1 VLVAVLLLQTW
12 YLEGLLV
19 PMKVTSG
26 SMAPGL
32 LGPHQELVCDDCG
45 ARFAIGTDARP
56 NLYAVCPNCGYAE
69 NRPSNLPE
77 LGGDWTLVSRPV
89 FQLRPP
95 QRWEV
100 VAFRNPE
107 RAGRIAVK
115 RVVGLPGEAVEIRDG
130 EVYVNETI
138 QRKPFAQQKAM
149 AVLVYDANHAPKLE
163 TLPPRW
169 RGDLPNSQWSW
180 TDGRLTRPA
189 TPDQKAVD
197 WLSYAHWN
205 RLPGQPG
212 KVQRGPITNT
222 SSYNQAFP
230 QRSEIVRP
238 VSDLLLSFRLMKT
251 SGAGKLLVKLTD
263 GRELIRVELDPEQER
278 LEVFHNDQRLEGT
291 SGEDVARCAAGCQID
306 VALIDCQFTLA
317 LDGRIVRQWSYEPGR
332 DPPPPTLRPV
342 AIGARR
348 LGVEICDLRLY
359 RDVYYTRPIGRD
371 ARWGVDHPCHLG
383 TGQYFVLGDN
393 SAISLDSR
401 TWPQGP
407 AVPEELLVGKPFLVD
422 FATQRVGWGRGSF
435 LIPDLTRIR
444 YIR

>member
-1 VLVAVLLLQTW
+1 MLIAVLLLQTW
-12 YLEGLLV
+12 YLEGLLA

-32 LGPHQELVCDDCG
+32 LGPHQELVCGDCG
-45 ARFAIGTDARP
+45 TRFALGTDARP

-69 NRPSNLPE
+69 NRLPSLPD
-77 LGGDWTLVSRPV
+77 LGGDCTLVSRPV

-95 QRWEV
+95 RRWEV
-100 VAFRNPE
+100 VAFRYPE

-130 EVYVNETI
+130 EVYVNGVI

-169 RGDLPNSQWSW
+169 RGDRPDSQWTW
-180 TDGRLTRPA
+180 TDGRLTRPT
-189 TPDQKAVD
+189 TPEQKASD
-197 WLSYAHWN
+197 WLSYSHWT

-212 KVQRGPITNT
+212 KVQRGPITNA
-222 SSYNQAFP
+222 SSYNQAFL

-238 VSDLLLSFRLMKT
+238 VPDVLLSFRLVKT
-251 SGAGKLLVKLTD
+251 TGEGQLLVRLTD
-263 GRELIRVELDPEQER
+263 GREPMRVEIDPARER
-278 LEVFHNDQRLEGT
+278 LEVFRADQRLEGLST
-291 SGEDVARCAAGCQID
+291 GSFVLPPAGCQID
-306 VALIDCQFTLA
+306 VALVDCQFTLA
-317 LDGRIVRQWSYEPGR
+317 VDGRVVKQWSYEPGH
-332 DPPPPTLRPV
+332 DPPQPTVRPV

-348 LGVEICDLRLY
+348 LGVEIGDLRLY
-359 RDVYYTRPIGRD
+359 RDVYYTRPIGHD

-383 TGQYFVLGDN
+383 AGQYFVLGDN
-393 SAISLDSR
+393 SPISLDSR
-401 TWPQGP
+401 TWPQSP
-407 AVPEELLVGKPFLVD
+407 AVPEELLVGKPLLVT
-422 FATQRVGWGRGSF
+422 FAAQRVGWGRGSF
-435 LIPDLTRIR
+435 VIPDLTRIR